1 MLPILN
7 QVILDVF
14 LELYPDYY
22 RFYDSISVRVTG
34 LPVKAEETES
44 DEDKDENFMTEEE
57 TNDPGLR
64 DVMQIIIKTITG
76 KTINLDVEPADTIKD
91 VKAKIQGEVN
101 TPTDRQVLVNDKWV
115 LSDNRTLSSYN
126 IKCGFT
132 LYYVKKIR

>member
-1 MLPILN
+1 VLPILN

-14 LELYPDYY
+14 LELYPDYD

-101 TPTDRQVLVNDKWV
+101 TPTDRQMLFNDKWV

-132 LYYVKKIR
+132 LY